1 MVNGLQGQTPGTSRT
16 VTQTKAFWL
25 LCPRACLSA
34 AFPQKGTRLSQCHPD
49 K

>member
-1 MVNGLQGQTPGTSRT
+1 MLNDLQGQTPGTGRT
-16 VTQTKAFWL
+16 VTQTKAFWPPSP
-25 LCPRACLSA
+25 CAWRSA